1 MIRLKYFLNTVFL
14 FLFDIILL
22 AIGVIKQ
29 IVLPNRRRKGNILNS
44 ILVFFIGLVE
54 ILNHFE
60 YGIFQMSKVF
70 KHRYV
75 RQGVIIA
82 TAFLFL
88 LSSFEWTNEKEI
100 NRTSL
105 NASVIEHPQK
115 LLRSISLNE
124 GTIGTNWFKKTSLAL
139 FRPLA
144 NICHISD
151 AVIHS
156 NSVKRYL
163 LIRSILI

>member
-1 MIRLKYFLNTVFL
+1 MIGIKNFLNTVFL

-22 AIGVIKQ
+22 AIGVIKH
-29 IVLPNRRRKGNILNS
+29 IVLPNRQRKGNILNS

-54 ILNHFE
+54 IFNHFE

-75 RQGVIIA
+75 RQGIIIT

-88 LSSFEWTNEKEI
+88 LSSFEWSSKKEI

-105 NASVIEHPQK
+105 NANVIEHPQK
-115 LLRSISLNE
+115 VLRSIPFNK
-124 GTIGTNWFKKTSLAL
+124 GTQATNWLKKTSLA

-144 NICHISD
+144 NICHVPG
-151 AVIHS
+151 AVIHLPS
-156 NSVKRYL
+156 IKRYL
-163 LIRSILI
+163 LMRSILI

>member
-1 MIRLKYFLNTVFL
+1 MIGLKKFLNTVFL

-60 YGIFQMSKVF
+60 YGIFQMSKVL

-75 RQGVIIA
+75 RQGLIIT

-115 LLRSISLNE
+115 VLE
-124 GTIGTNWFKKTSLAL
+124 GIPFNKAKRATYWLKKTSLAL
-139 FRPLA
+139 NHSV
-144 NICHISD
+144 NICRLPVNFLDSTP
-151 AVIHS
+151 
-156 NSVKRYL
+156 VKRYL
-163 LIRSILI
+163 FIRSILI